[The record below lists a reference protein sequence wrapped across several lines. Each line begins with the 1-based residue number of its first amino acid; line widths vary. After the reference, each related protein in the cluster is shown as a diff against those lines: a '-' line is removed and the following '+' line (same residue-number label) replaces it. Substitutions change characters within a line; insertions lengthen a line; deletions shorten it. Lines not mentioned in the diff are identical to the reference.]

1 MSAGSMTARL
11 VAVGLLAAIILIG
24 VFGIAAPLQTA
35 YSDNA
40 RRISVLYQDLDKQET
55 TLRGSEARRRSLD
68 KLKKEGTIRDI
79 TLPASS
85 AGIAA
90 AGMQE
95 RLARIVETAGGRLTT
110 VQVLET
116 DSPGPVSRIGLRLQ
130 FTADTTQL
138 RDILRSL
145 EYSRP
150 VTILDNV
157 FIHSKSAR
165 AVGVEWPLVVRLDV
179 YAFLPRAL

>member
-1 MSAGSMTARL
+1 MPARSL
-11 VAVGLLAAIILIG
+11 IARFAAIGLLAAIILIG
-24 VFGIAAPLQTA
+24 VFGVAAPLQTA
-35 YSDNA
+35 YSDTA
-40 RRISVLYQDLDKQET
+40 RRISVLYQDLANQEA
-55 TLRGSEARRRSLD
+55 TLRGTEARRRSLD
-68 KLKKEGTIRDI
+68 KLKKAGTIRDL

-116 DSPGPVSRIGLRLQ
+116 ASPGPVSRIGLRLQ

-157 FIHSKSAR
+157 FIHSNSAR
-165 AVGVEWPLVVRLDV
+165 AVGVERPLVVRLDV
-179 YAFLPRAL
+179 YAFLRRAL